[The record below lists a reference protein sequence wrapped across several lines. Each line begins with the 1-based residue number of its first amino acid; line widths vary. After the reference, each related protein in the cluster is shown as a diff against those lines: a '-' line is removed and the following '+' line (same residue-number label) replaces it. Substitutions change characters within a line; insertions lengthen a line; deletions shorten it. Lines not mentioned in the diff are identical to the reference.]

1 MRQIPK
7 SLYNHP
13 TISHSPLTEFHS
25 KKFQSTQEIKMEA
38 SSSEQQFCL
47 RWNNHRRNLLT
58 AFSEL
63 FHNGAFT
70 DVELLVE
77 GETSLVPFKCHKMV
91 LAACSNYFQEIFS
104 YTPTEQYPI
113 IVLTNVREAEMKAIL
128 EFMYQ
133 GEISVSQE
141 EMTDIFKVARLLKIK
156 GLAEYEKSHHSR
168 GHSVSPPPAIS
179 STERIVSFGNESVH
193 NDYRSPPHSTSS
205 SSFYSPYG
213 KASAL
218 VHNPAAHIPPTGWSP
233 LTSLS
238 LAAQTV
244 MNTPLTPRAAALFPG
259 VYETEAN
266 HLRKQMSNLMM
277 NRDTPILRTVLG
289 QGQAD
294 SSQGVPV
301 MHGDSHDVYRSSSN
315 GSAHDVSDDRKAS
328 VDLSQARSSN
338 GHSPYATDIS
348 VDEFDKKSSGQ
359 QNRKNKEWKRYKQ
372 YTKEHMEKAIIAVQG
387 GETALKASKAYGIP
401 SRTLY
406 DKVKKMGITTQRNI
420 RRHRTSSGAHFPH
433 GIGGNRNGSIYR
445 GMSDHDTETD
455 YGRSMMESSSALLD
469 MAYGHSRE
477 QTEDPDASLDNS
489 RISTSPDEEHRE
501 EMKYDTDDH
510 VQDLSI
516 NRRNV
521 IVPPSNLS
529 VKEENDDDASKN

>member
-1 MRQIPK
+1 
-7 SLYNHP
+7 
-13 TISHSPLTEFHS
+13 
-25 KKFQSTQEIKMEA
+25 MEA

-47 RWNNHRRNLLT
+47 RWNNHRTNLLT
-58 AFSEL
+58 AFTEL

-77 GETSLVPFKCHKMV
+77 GESSLVPFKCHKMV

-104 YTPTEQYPI
+104 YTPTEHYPI

-141 EMTDIFKVARLLKIK
+141 EMTDIFKVARMLKIK
-156 GLAEYEKSHHSR
+156 GLAEYEKSHRSR
-168 GHSVSPPPAIS
+168 GRSASPPPAIS
-179 STERIVSFGNESVH
+179 STERSASFGNESLP

-205 SSFYSPYG
+205 SSFYPSYG

-218 VHNPAAHIPPTGWSP
+218 VHNPAAHIAPTGWSP
-233 LTSLS
+233 LASLS
-238 LAAQTV
+238 LAAQSV
-244 MNTPLTPRAAALFPG
+244 MSAPLTPRAAALFPG

-266 HLRKQMSNLMM
+266 HLRKQMSNLIM

-294 SSQGVPV
+294 SSQGLPPS
-301 MHGDSHDVYRSSSN
+301 HGDGHDVYRSSSN
-315 GSAHDVSDDRKAS
+315 GSAHDMTDDRKS
-328 VDLSQARSSN
+328 SMDLSQGRNGS
-338 GHSPYATDIS
+338 GHSPYSADIS
-348 VDEFDKKSSGQ
+348 MDEFDKKSTGQ

-445 GMSDHDTETD
+445 SLSDHDTDND
-455 YGRSMMESSSALLD
+455 YGRSMIEGSSALLD
-469 MAYGHSRE
+469 IAYGHGRE
-477 QTEDPDASLDNS
+477 QTEDQEASLDNS
-489 RISTSPDEEHRE
+489 RISTSPDEEQRE
-501 EMKYDTDDH
+501 EMKYDSEDH

-521 IVPPSNLS
+521 IVPPSNPPI
-529 VKEENDDDASKN
+529 KEENDDDASKN